1 MQSVYSNAKSVP
13 TLTNS
18 LKTTKLII
26 VTKFQILV
34 RTGTAGGPEGPP
46 LILFWG
52 VSIMSKPYLPY
63 GQQIQKLIH
72 DKGLI
77 INDINY
83 AERMLTDIG
92 YFSLI
97 GGYKNLFINPMT
109 RKYVGGTTFE
119 DILALYHFDEE
130 LRTLTF
136 SYLIK
141 VEQKIRQLISDSFC
155 ASFGESQIQYLSPT
169 NYNQNSKF
177 TNDVAKL
184 INILDYHANKN
195 TEKSYLVHQRKVYG
209 NVPLW
214 VTTKILTF
222 GQLSKFYGLLQHRQQ
237 SMISKAYSNV
247 SEKALGQYLGCLTL
261 FRNVCAHNERLFS
274 HNLVQ
279 REFPDTPIHKKMNLP
294 MTGSMYTVGKR
305 DYFGLVIAFRYLLR
319 KDEFLLYKK
328 SLKKLINQYC
338 KKSQRL
344 TKTDLLKHMGLPT
357 DWENI
362 TRYKI

>member
-1 MQSVYSNAKSVP
+1 M
-13 TLTNS
+13 
-18 LKTTKLII
+18 
-26 VTKFQILV
+26 TKFQILV

-52 VSIMSKPYLPY
+52 VSIMPKPYLPY

-83 AERMLTDIG
+83 TERMLTDIG

-130 LRTLTF
+130 LRALTF
-136 SYLIK
+136 SYIIK

-155 ASFGESQIQYLSPT
+155 ASFGESQTQYLSPA
-169 NYNQNSKF
+169 NYNQNSKLA
-177 TNDVAKL
+177 NDVAKL

-195 TEKSYLVHQRKVYG
+195 NEKPYLVHQRKVYG

-237 SMISKAYSNV
+237 SMISKAYTNV

-294 MTGSMYTVGKR
+294 MNGSMYAVGKR

-319 KDEFLLYKK
+319 KDEFLLYKR
-328 SLKKLINQYC
+328 SLKKLIDQYC
-338 KKSQRL
+338 KKNQRL
-344 TKTDLLKHMGLPT
+344 TKADLQKHMGLPA